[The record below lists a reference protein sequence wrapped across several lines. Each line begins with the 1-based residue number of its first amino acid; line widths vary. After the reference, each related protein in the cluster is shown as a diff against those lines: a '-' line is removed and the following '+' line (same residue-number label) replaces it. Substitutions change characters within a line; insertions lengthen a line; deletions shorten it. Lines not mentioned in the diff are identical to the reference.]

1 MRLIRNFALLFAS
14 TLFMQTF
21 GQQKLDQGEKLREM
35 MRLIN
40 NYYTDTVDNEKIANA
55 AIVKMLEEL
64 DPHSAYIVQKDVK
77 RNEEPLVGNFD
88 GIGVTF
94 QIWKDTI
101 MINEV
106 ISGGPSQKV
115 GLMEG
120 DRIVKINDTMV
131 ANIKIE
137 NEGVIKRL
145 RGPKGTQVKVGVV
158 RRSAKGLLEFTITRD
173 KIPVYSVEAS
183 YMAAPG
189 IGYIKVIRFSATTMN
204 EFRQAMEKLK
214 AQGMESLIMDMEGNS
229 GGYLNT
235 AIQLCNE
242 FIPIEKEP
250 IVYTE
255 GVHAKKEEYF
265 SNGIASFPKGKL
277 VVLIDEGSA
286 SAAEIFSGCMQDLD
300 RAIIVGRRSFG
311 KGLVQKPFS
320 FADGSLVRLTVAH
333 YYTSSGRCIQRPYNE
348 GKKDY
353 YDEYS
358 KRLKSGELFGADTTH
373 FPDSLLYFTKNKRK
387 VFGGGG
393 VVPDVFI
400 PIDTSV
406 NSEYYQQIRRK
417 GVLNNFCTE
426 YVDVNRNKLKERF
439 PTAEAFVMN
448 FDPKT
453 EVIELLFA
461 KADKDSIARDSAQI
475 ARSMPL
481 FLNQTKSLIA
491 RNLFD
496 NNTFWEVANQ
506 SNTSYKKAIE
516 LINTDQFA
524 ILTPTKKEQKKVE
537 KEIKQKEKEKE
548 KSISKKKK

>member
-21 GQQKLDQGEKLREM
+21 GQQKLDQGEKLKEM

-40 NYYTDTVDNEKIANA
+40 TYYTDTVNNEKIANA

-255 GVHAKKEEYF
+255 GVHA
-265 SNGIASFPKGKL
+265 
-277 VVLIDEGSA
+277 
-286 SAAEIFSGCMQDLD
+286 
-300 RAIIVGRRSFG
+300 
-311 KGLVQKPFS
+311 
-320 FADGSLVRLTVAH
+320 
-333 YYTSSGRCIQRPYNE
+333 
-348 GKKDY
+348 
-353 YDEYS
+353 
-358 KRLKSGELFGADTTH
+358 
-373 FPDSLLYFTKNKRK
+373 
-387 VFGGGG
+387 
-393 VVPDVFI
+393 
-400 PIDTSV
+400 
-406 NSEYYQQIRRK
+406 RRK
-417 GVLNNFCTE
+417 
-426 YVDVNRNKLKERF
+426 
-439 PTAEAFVMN
+439 
-448 FDPKT
+448 
-453 EVIELLFA
+453 
-461 KADKDSIARDSAQI
+461 
-475 ARSMPL
+475 
-481 FLNQTKSLIA
+481 
-491 RNLFD
+491 
-496 NNTFWEVANQ
+496 
-506 SNTSYKKAIE
+506 
-516 LINTDQFA
+516 
-524 ILTPTKKEQKKVE
+524 
-537 KEIKQKEKEKE
+537 
-548 KSISKKKK
+548 KSISAMDELRFQKENL